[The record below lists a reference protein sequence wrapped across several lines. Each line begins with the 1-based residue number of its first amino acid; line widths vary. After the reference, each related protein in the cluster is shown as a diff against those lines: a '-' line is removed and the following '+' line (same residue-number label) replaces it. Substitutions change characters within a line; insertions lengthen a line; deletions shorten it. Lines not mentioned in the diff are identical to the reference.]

1 MDEIKI
7 RLAETTGEKAQL
19 DTLLWEV
26 LWQPLDMPRDTRE
39 SFRMDC
45 PETEFIAVADGVV
58 VGGLVVFRI
67 GKERSDIRQLAIS
80 SEFQR
85 QGIGCRLM
93 DALVTSVRMESPVI
107 VEVIARSPSIGFYEK
122 QGFTATGF
130 CPEHPDFTR
139 NGLSLHEM
147 ILEVL

>member
-1 MDEIKI
+1 MADVSIK
-7 RLAETTGEKAQL
+7 LAETTGEKSQL

-26 LWQPLDMPRDTRE
+26 LWEPMGMARNTRDY
-39 SFRMDC
+39 FRMDC
-45 PETEFIAVADGVV
+45 PETEFIAVADGTV
-58 VGGLVVFRI
+58 VGGLVVFRL
-67 GKERSDIRQLAIS
+67 GKERSDIRQLAVR
-80 SEFQR
+80 SEFQNR
-85 QGIGCRLM
+85 RIGGRLM

-147 ILEVL
+147 ILEV